1 MFRDFF
7 NWFFLPPRHLST
19 WNIVPKRPRALATNR
34 RSRVQTK
41 GASGT
46 SQAGLSAFPAGVNRS
61 VLRGRIYPCGS
72 ASGFTKSKV
81 MPPNNSREWHFVLLG
96 VSVVQPKQ
104 DLVLS
109 SVVKIVWRL
118 VAEGGCGCLAII
130 DLRQSSYF
138 LEIQTITIG
147 CLLVFLCIL
156 TDGFFKIYSSMIK
169 YQPRTV
175 KWNISCSFI
184 WGCVSL
190 LFFIIHFVYK
200 DWTSK

>member
-1 MFRDFF
+1 MEY
-7 NWFFLPPRHLST
+7 
-19 WNIVPKRPRALATNR
+19 RPQKTASARNEQPFP
-34 RSRVQTK
+34 SPNES
-41 GASGT
+41 ASGT
-46 SQAGLSAFPAGVNRS
+46 SQAGLSALPAGVNRS

-72 ASGFTKSKV
+72 ASGFTQSKV
-81 MPPNNSREWHFVLLG
+81 MPNNSREWHFVLLG

-147 CLLVFLCIL
+147 CLLAFLCIL
-156 TDGFFKIYSSMIK
+156 TDGFFKIYSSTIK

-175 KWNISCSFI
+175 KWNISLFFH
-184 WGCVSL
+184 L
-190 LFFIIHFVYK
+190 RLRFFIIIFIILL
-200 DWTSK
+200 SIL